1 VAVGKNIEVPLCMA
15 SLWAKH
21 RFFYKYNNN
30 NSIDRKAKT
39 AKQKMQQ

>member
-21 RFFYKYNNN
+21 NFFTNNNN
-30 NSIDRKAKT
+30 NSIDRKART
-39 AKQKMQQ
+39 AEQEMQQ